1 MEDNILP
8 KAFSQNEL
16 AAMESRASDQYN
28 IVQNPVWKSA
38 YLRLIEATTA
48 ISTLQ
53 KQGKYDDRAGC
64 ETQ

>member
-38 YLRLIEATTA
+38 YLRLIEASMA
-48 ISTLQ
+48 LQNLQ
-53 KQGKYDDRAGC
+53 KTGKYDRAGC